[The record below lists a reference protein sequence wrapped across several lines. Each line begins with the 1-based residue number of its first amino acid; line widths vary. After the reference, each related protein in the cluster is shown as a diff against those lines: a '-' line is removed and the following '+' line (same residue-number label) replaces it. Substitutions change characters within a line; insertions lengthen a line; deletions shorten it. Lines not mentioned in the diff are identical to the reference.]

1 MRMKPVRPVDAAGLV
16 LLRGAPDK
24 PEVLMG
30 RRHRGASFLPDIYVF
45 PGGRVDAD
53 DLAPSGY
60 PERIGSSLARQL
72 AIGHRRRDPMPLLRA
87 AIRETFEE
95 TGLLLT
101 GPDHPAPARTPAHP
115 VWRAFAAA
123 GRRPAFEGMDYIC
136 RAITPTASP
145 KRFNTRFFLARDT
158 EMAGSLAGDGELVDL
173 AWRPVEAMWDMALV
187 DVTEYVLRE
196 ALKRWTERVS
206 IGDRPAAL
214 FCYVGETARVLG
226 RGTQRPSD
234 AGRPPRA

>member
-16 LLRGAPDK
+16 LMRGAPDK

-30 RRHRGASFLPDIYVF
+30 RRHRRASFLPGIYVF
-45 PGGRVDAD
+45 PGGRVDAG

-60 PERIGSSLARQL
+60 PERIGSGLASQL
-72 AIGHRRRDPMPLLRA
+72 AIGHRRRNPMPLLRA

-101 GPDHPAPARTPAHP
+101 GPDHAAPAREPANP
-115 VWRAFAAA
+115 VWRAFADA

-206 IGDRPAAL
+206 IGARPAAL

-226 RGTQRPSD
+226 RGAPGRSD
-234 AGRPPRA
+234 TGGPPHA

>member
-16 LLRGAPDK
+16 LMRGSPDK

-30 RRHRGASFLPDIYVF
+30 RRHRRASFLPDIYVF
-45 PGGRVDAD
+45 PGGRVDAG

-60 PERIGSSLARQL
+60 PERIGHGLARQL

-101 GPDHPAPARTPAHP
+101 GPDHPAPALPPAQA
-115 VWRAFAAA
+115 VWRAFADA

-145 KRFNTRFFLARDT
+145 KRFNTRFFLARDAD
-158 EMAGSLAGDGELVDL
+158 MAGSLVGDGELVDL

-196 ALKRWTERVS
+196 ALKRWTERIS
-206 IGDRPAAL
+206 IGTRPASL

-226 RGTQRPSD
+226 RGGARPTAAS
-234 AGRPPRA
+234 GSPRA

>member
-1 MRMKPVRPVDAAGLV
+1 MKPVRPVDAAGLV
-16 LLRGAPDK
+16 LMRGAPDK

-30 RRHRGASFLPDIYVF
+30 RRHRRASFLPDIYVF
-45 PGGRVDAD
+45 PGGRVDAG

-60 PERIGSSLARQL
+60 PERIGSGLACQL

-101 GPDHPAPARTPAHP
+101 GPDHPAPAGTPAQP
-115 VWRAFAAA
+115 VWRAFATA

-158 EMAGSLAGDGELVDL
+158 EMAGFLAGDGELVDL

-206 IGDRPAAL
+206 IGSRPASL

-226 RGTQRPSD
+226 RGARQPAD
-234 AGRPPRA
+234 AGGPPRA